1 MIQKIENLI
10 DLIEKD
16 IAWHELE
23 SITNPFDKKAVA
35 HVGASGALQQ
45 VVNDLKNILYG
56 KD

>member
-16 IAWHELE
+16 IVWHERE

-35 HVGASGALQQ
+35 HVGAAGALQQ